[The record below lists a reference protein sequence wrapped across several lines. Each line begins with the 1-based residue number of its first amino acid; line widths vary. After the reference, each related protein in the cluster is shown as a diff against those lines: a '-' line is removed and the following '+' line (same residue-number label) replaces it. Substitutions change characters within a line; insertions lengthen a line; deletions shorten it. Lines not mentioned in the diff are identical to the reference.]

1 MSASISASRVVYFA
15 QSNLARLVRPSV
27 PPDDPSSLKCF
38 WEEGSFRRGGGVIG
52 NKPKQPHTLCSC
64 IITLCSRT
72 QAVTYRK
79 LRERVLFAAAS
90 ALAHEP
96 AMGAA
101 EPVLFVD
108 TFIVPQRVPYF
119 GPRIASVL

>member
-1 MSASISASRVVYFA
+1 MVI
-15 QSNLARLVRPSV
+15 N
-27 PPDDPSSLKCF
+27 PSS
-38 WEEGSFRRGGGVIG
+38 R
-52 NKPKQPHTLCSC
+52 TLYAAALS
-64 IITLCSRT
+64 LYAAA